1 MITLSEALK
10 IAERHE
16 HAKMY
21 KYSESEE
28 EYVFSSAEPG
38 EIRYGY
44 NPTVVSKI
52 NGNAHMYNR
61 SEQDPWPY
69 GNLKPIK

>member
-28 EYVFSSAEPG
+28 EYVFPQLNREKS
-38 EIRYGY
+38 
-44 NPTVVSKI
+44 VMDI
-52 NGNAHMYNR
+52 NL
-61 SEQDPWPY
+61 P
-69 GNLKPIK
+69 